1 MKKAR
6 VGVLISGRG
15 SNLKALVEAARG
27 PDYPAEIV
35 CVVSNRADAAGL
47 DFAAANGIAIR
58 VIDHKAYPTRETF
71 DQALHDHLV
80 SQKIEIVA
88 LAGFMR
94 ILSPAFVAAWAG
106 RMLNIHPSLLP
117 AYRGL
122 DTHARA
128 LGDGAKVHGCTV
140 HLVTEGLDEG
150 PVLLRAE
157 VPVLAG
163 DTPETLAARVL
174 KEEHR
179 LYPRALAMLARQLQA
194 KTST

>member
-1 MKKAR
+1 
-6 VGVLISGRG
+6 
-15 SNLKALVEAARG
+15 
-27 PDYPAEIV
+27 
-35 CVVSNRADAAGL
+35 
-47 DFAAANGIAIR
+47 
-58 VIDHKAYPTRETF
+58 
-71 DQALHDHLV
+71 
-80 SQKIEIVA
+80 
-88 LAGFMR
+88 
-94 ILSPAFVAAWAG
+94 
-106 RMLNIHPSLLP
+106 
-117 AYRGL
+117 
-122 DTHARA
+122 
-128 LGDGAKVHGCTV
+128 DGAKVHGCTV

>member
-128 LGDGAKVHGCTV
+128 
-140 HLVTEGLDEG
+140 
-150 PVLLRAE
+150 
-157 VPVLAG
+157 
-163 DTPETLAARVL
+163 
-174 KEEHR
+174 
-179 LYPRALAMLARQLQA
+179 
-194 KTST
+194 